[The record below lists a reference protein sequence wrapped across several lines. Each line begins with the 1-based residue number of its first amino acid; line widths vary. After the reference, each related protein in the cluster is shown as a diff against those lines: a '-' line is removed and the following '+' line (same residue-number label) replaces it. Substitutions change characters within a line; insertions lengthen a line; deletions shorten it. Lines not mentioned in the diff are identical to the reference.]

1 MIAGHWA
8 AGPPTPWPLHPV
20 VAACNLIYLPL
31 QSGKSTYLR
40 MVGVVTVLAHIGCF
54 VPATF
59 ASIRLT
65 DHILTRHAHIYAH
78 SRTHACERPN
88 CLVTVVGQPGC
99 TTLPVQSCS

>member
-1 MIAGHWA
+1 M
-8 AGPPTPWPLHPV
+8 L
-20 VAACNLIYLPL
+20 L

-65 DHILTRHAHIYAH
+65 DHILTRHTHTYAQ
-78 SRTHACERPN
+78 SRTHARVPQN
-88 CLVTVVGQPGC
+88 CLQTVGQPDC
-99 TTLPVQSCS
+99 IRLPVQSCS

>member
-1 MIAGHWA
+1 M
-8 AGPPTPWPLHPV
+8 
-20 VAACNLIYLPL
+20 PL

-65 DHILTRHAHIYAH
+65 DHILTRHTHTHAHL
-78 SRTHACERPN
+78 RTHARRKR
-88 CLVTVVGQPGC
+88 VGRQSVSLAASDFPC
-99 TTLPVQSCS
+99 NLAADLTLFPVADFCRALWSVRVSQA